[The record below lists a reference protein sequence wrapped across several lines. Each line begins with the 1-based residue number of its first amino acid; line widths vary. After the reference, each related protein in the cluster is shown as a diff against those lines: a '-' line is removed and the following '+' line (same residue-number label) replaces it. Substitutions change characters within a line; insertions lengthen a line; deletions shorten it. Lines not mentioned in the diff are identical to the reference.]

1 MILPRIREITTDA
14 NGFAAII
21 IPIII
26 DEISFSSAK
35 GGNIGNIT
43 LVAIQHMKNPSARRI
58 KINFAFIQILEK
70 LNILQLK
77 IIFN

>member
-35 GGNIGNIT
+35 GGNIGSIK
-43 LVAIQHMKNPSARRI
+43 LVTIPHIKYPSERRI
-58 KINFAFIQILEK
+58 KINFACILNFWWK
-70 LNILQLK
+70 
-77 IIFN
+77 